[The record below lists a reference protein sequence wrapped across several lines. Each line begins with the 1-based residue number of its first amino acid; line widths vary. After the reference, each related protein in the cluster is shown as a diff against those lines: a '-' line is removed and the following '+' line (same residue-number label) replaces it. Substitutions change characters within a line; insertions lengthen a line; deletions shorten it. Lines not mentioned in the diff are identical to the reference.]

1 MKTPVLCL
9 LLCALLPAL
18 ARSEGA
24 PVDLAPIVTEAGFW
38 PSATDAALAKFPKDA
53 LVFMP
58 KNQRKLAR
66 SKDTQS
72 PASFRG
78 LPVYGPSLDLASNA
92 VLRVS
97 GSMLKS
103 GKQGTLINEDAKNF
117 VKSTLAELDGW
128 AGVKGARVSGQS
140 RAKETKVQHH
150 VWSKAGLAVVFTYA
164 LTEEKGKE
172 KGEKDVDKVTAANL
186 AFLPLPAK
194 PGPVDARAILARNR
208 AFGVARP
215 VPPVKNKE
223 GDVSLAGLVPAQFP
237 PDATPAAIAVE
248 RVMRSSGI
256 ELDTADLQRLDY
268 PPDFPWQRSSDGPLN
283 MIKDAAPSFKV
294 RYNEEI
300 LVDGKAFEKIRRDY
314 NVIAKKGGVPV
325 VDDVLK
331 ENVLSQIQ
339 LMDADTLRTVRG
351 KKDNEVGAFRRL
363 VQKYVGKGLPLLWV
377 MVDGKFGEDPEAR
390 LGMETMIITG
400 MNVPKDELIYIRP
413 SDPEETPRRMPL
425 SDAWCLTLRVISIT
439 P

>member
-24 PVDLAPIVTEAGFW
+24 PVDLGAIVTEAGFW
-38 PSATDAALAKFPKDA
+38 SSATDAALANFPKDA
-53 LVFMP
+53 LVFLP
-58 KNQRKLAR
+58 KNQKSLAR
-66 SKDTQS
+66 SKNAEA

-78 LPVYGPSLDLASNA
+78 LPVYGPALDLASNA

-117 VKSTLAELDGW
+117 VKSTLAELDTW
-128 AGVKGARVSGQS
+128 AGVKGTRVSGQS

-150 VWSKAGLAVVFTYA
+150 VWSKAGVAVVFTYA

-172 KGEKDVDKVTAANL
+172 RGEKDVDKVTSANL

-194 PGPVDARAILARNR
+194 PGPADARGILLRNR
-208 AFGVARP
+208 TFGVAKP
-215 VPPVKNKE
+215 VPPAKTKE
-223 GDVSLAGLVPAQFP
+223 GDVALARLLPAQLP
-237 PDATPAAIAVE
+237 QDATPSATAVE

-268 PPDFPWQRSSDGPLN
+268 PADFPFQRSIDGPLN
-283 MIKDAAPSFKV
+283 MIKAAAPDFKV

-300 LVDGKAFEKIRRDY
+300 LVDAKAFDKTRRDY
-314 NVIAKKGGVPV
+314 NVIAKKAGVPV

-331 ENVLSQIQ
+331 ENVISQLQ
-339 LMDADTLRTVRG
+339 LMDAETLRTVRG
-351 KKDNEVGAFRRL
+351 KKDNEVGALRRL
-363 VQKYVGKGLPLLWV
+363 VQKYIGKGFPLLWV
-377 MVDGKFGEDPEAR
+377 MVDGKFGEDPAAR
-390 LGMETMIITG
+390 LGMTTMVITG

-413 SDPEETPRRMPL
+413 EDPEGTPRRMSL
-425 SDAWCLTLRVISIT
+425 ADAWCLTLRVIAIT

>member
-1 MKTPVLCL
+1 MMKPAILFLVCG
-9 LLCALLPAL
+9 LLPAL

-24 PVDLAPIVTEAGFW
+24 PVDLGPMVTDPVFWKSSTEAV
-38 PSATDAALAKFPKDA
+38 LEKFPKDQM
-53 LVFMP
+53 VFSP

-66 SKDTQS
+66 SKSADS
-72 PASFRG
+72 PATFRG
-78 LPVYGPSLDLASNA
+78 MMVYGPMLDLASNA

-97 GSMLKS
+97 GSMLTS

-117 VKSTLAELDGW
+117 VKGTLAELDTW
-128 AGVKGARVSGQS
+128 AGGKGARISGQS

-150 VWSKAGLAVVFTYA
+150 VWSKAGVAVVFTYA
-164 LTEEKGKE
+164 LTEEKGRE

-194 PGPVDARAILARNR
+194 PGPVDARAILARSR
-208 AFGVARP
+208 SFGVAKP
-215 VPPVKNKE
+215 MPPVKNKE
-223 GDVSLAGLVPAQFP
+223 GDVVLADLVPAQLP
-237 PDATPAAIAVE
+237 RDATSSAIAVE

-268 PPDFPWQRSSDGPLN
+268 PPDFPWQRSIDGPLN
-283 MIKDAAPSFKV
+283 MIKAAAPSFKV
-294 RYNEEI
+294 RYNEEV
-300 LVDGKAFEKIRRDY
+300 LVEAKSFDKIRRDY
-314 NVIAKKGGVPV
+314 NVIAKKAGVPV

-351 KKDNEVGAFRRL
+351 KREHEVGAFRRL
-363 VQKYVGKGLPLLWV
+363 VQKYIGKGLPLLWV
-377 MVDGKFGEDPEAR
+377 MVDGKFGEDPSAR
-390 LGMETMIITG
+390 LGMATMVITG
-400 MNVPKDELIYIRP
+400 MNVPKDELIYMRP
-413 SDPEETPRRMPL
+413 DDPEGAALRMPL

>member
-9 LLCALLPAL
+9 LLCALAPAF

-24 PVDLAPIVTEAGFW
+24 PVDLGPIVTEPGFW
-38 PSATDAALAKFPKDA
+38 SSATDAALARFPKDS
-53 LVFMP
+53 LEFVP
-58 KNQRKLAR
+58 RNQRKLAR
-66 SKDTQS
+66 SKHAEA
-72 PASFRG
+72 PAVFRG
-78 LPVYGPSLDLASNA
+78 LPMYGPSLDLASNA

-103 GKQGTLINEDAKNF
+103 GKQGTLINEDGKNF

-128 AGVKGARVSGQS
+128 AGGKGARVSGQS

-150 VWSKAGLAVVFTYA
+150 VWSKAGVAVVFTYA
-164 LTEEKGKE
+164 LTEEKGQE
-172 KGEKDVDKVTAANL
+172 KGEKDVDKVTAAHL

-194 PGPVDARAILARNR
+194 PGPVDARAVLARNR

-215 VPPVKNKE
+215 VPPVKNKD
-223 GDVSLAGLVPAQFP
+223 GDVALAGLVPAQLSQ
-237 PDATPAAIAVE
+237 DATPSAIAVE

-268 PPDFPWQRSSDGPLN
+268 PPDFPWQRSADGPLN

-294 RYNEEI
+294 RYSEDI
-300 LVDGKAFEKIRRDY
+300 LVDGKGFDKTRRDY
-314 NVIAKKGGVPV
+314 NVIAKKAGVPV

-339 LMDADTLRTVRG
+339 LMDSDTLRTVRG
-351 KKDNEVGAFRRL
+351 KKDTEVGAFRRL
-363 VQKYVGKGLPLLWV
+363 VQKYIGKGLPLLWV

-390 LGMETMIITG
+390 LGMTVMIITG
-400 MNVPKDELIYIRP
+400 MNVAKDELIYIRP
-413 SDPEETPRRMPL
+413 NDPEEKLRRMPL
-425 SDAWCLTLRVISIT
+425 ADAWCLTLRVISIT

>member
-1 MKTPVLCL
+1 M
-9 LLCALLPAL
+9 
-18 ARSEGA
+18 
-24 PVDLAPIVTEAGFW
+24 DLGPIVTEPAFW
-38 PSATDAALAKFPKDA
+38 SSATDAVLARFPKDT
-53 LVFMP
+53 LVFTP

-66 SKDTQS
+66 SKDAES

-78 LPVYGPSLDLASNA
+78 LRVYGPALDLASNA

-103 GKQGTLINEDAKNF
+103 GKQGTYINEDAKNF
-117 VKSTLAELDGW
+117 VKSTLAELDTW

-150 VWSKAGLAVVFTYA
+150 VWSKAGMAVVFTYA
-164 LTEEKGKE
+164 LTEEKGQE

-186 AFLPLPAK
+186 AFLPLPVK
-194 PGPVDARAILARNR
+194 PGPVDARAVLARNR

-223 GDVSLAGLVPAQFP
+223 GDVALAGLVPSQLP
-237 PDATPAAIAVE
+237 QNATPSAIAVE

-268 PPDFPWQRSSDGPLN
+268 PPDFPWQRYSDGPLN

-300 LVDGKAFEKIRRDY
+300 LIDGKSFDKTRRDY
-314 NVIAKKGGVPV
+314 NVIAKKAGVPV

-331 ENVLSQIQ
+331 ENVVSQLQ

-363 VQKYVGKGLPLLWV
+363 VQKHLGKGLPLIWV
-377 MVDGKFGEDPEAR
+377 MVDGKFGEDPNAR
-390 LGMETMIITG
+390 MGMATMVVTG

-413 SDPEETPRRMPL
+413 DDPEETACRMPL